1 MEIFLE
7 CLPCILRQALQASR
21 MSTDNIALQTIIM
34 DEAIS
39 ILSQY
44 KSFRNSPEVAR
55 EIHRIVKEQT
65 GNVDPYCQI
74 KRKDLQMALSLYP
87 KLKLFVESKEDRLY
101 WALKAGAIGN
111 MLDSALGF
119 GYDIE
124 GSMDDELGKPFAVCD
139 VSIMKQRLKTAK
151 SLLVIGDNVGETV
164 FDCLLLQQLPSLEL
178 TYAVR
183 SAPIINDATIEDAQ
197 ASGLGQYA
205 RIVTTGCGAPGV
217 LLNECSE
224 AFLDIFYNADI
235 VISKG
240 QGNYETLSD
249 CDRELFFLLK
259 AKCPVIAEL
268 LGVGLNEFVF
278 KFIECEKAK
287 E

>member
-44 KSFRNSPEVAR
+44 NSFRNSPEVAR

-65 GNVDPYCQI
+65 GIVDPYCQI

-87 KLKLFVESKEDRLY
+87 KLKLLVESKEDRLY

-139 VSIMKQRLKTAK
+139 ASIMKQRLKTAK
-151 SLLVIGDNVGETV
+151 TLLVIGDNAGETV
-164 FDCLLLQQLPSLEL
+164 FDRLLLQQLPSLEL

-183 SAPIINDATIEDAQ
+183 SAPIINDATYHRGRTSIRAG
-197 ASGLGQYA
+197 AICRNYFHRMRCA
-205 RIVTTGCGAPGV
+205 GCTA
-217 LLNECSE
+217 
-224 AFLDIFYNADI
+224 
-235 VISKG
+235 
-240 QGNYETLSD
+240 
-249 CDRELFFLLK
+249 
-259 AKCPVIAEL
+259 
-268 LGVGLNEFVF
+268 
-278 KFIECEKAK
+278 
-287 E
+287 